1 LRQRSSPSSPAS
13 RGFTLI
19 EVLLAIAIGAIVITI
34 VTTVFYR
41 SHKNI
46 EAVKSS
52 SEIYQTARTVMDR
65 MIKDLTCAYIP
76 SDNRNRTKDEISFY
90 RFVGTKEED
99 ESIRRDSICFTTTT
113 DLGFSKNPGSICEV
127 DYYLKETEDKKGSYT
142 LMRREDATPHS
153 GITKTGMELEMAEGI
168 KEMEIVYIDDASQET
183 REWDLLQKLSL
194 PKRVKVIITFDD
206 GKEGLKFTGYATL
219 SLSGIRLKPP
229 EG

>member
-1 LRQRSSPSSPAS
+1 
-13 RGFTLI
+13 
-19 EVLLAIAIGAIVITI
+19 VLLAIAIGAIVISI

-52 SEIYQTARTVMDR
+52 SEIYQTARTVLDR
-65 MIKDLTCAYIP
+65 MIKDLTCTYIP
-76 SDNRNRTKDEISFY
+76 ADDRTRTKDEISFY
-90 RFVGTKEED
+90 RFTGTKDED
-99 ESIRRDSICFTTTT
+99 ESIHRDGIYFTTTT

-142 LMRREDATPHS
+142 LMRREDATPHP

-168 KEMEIVYIDDASQET
+168 KEMEIVYIDESQQET
-183 REWDLLQKLSL
+183 REWDLLQKLTL

-219 SLSGIRLKPP
+219 SLSGIRLKQP
-229 EG
+229 GG